1 MNKKPLK
8 YKSYDELKFCSEL
21 DPKFIY
27 QLKLLDSYR
36 CYKHFTQIE
45 NQARLAELEGNDE
58 EAYIC
63 YQRALELYQL
73 IFDKKDKVFMQ
84 GKNGRDFYHK
94 AKDMF
99 TSIELLTENLKLR
112 YDALLAVER
121 NKNNFREEPNLNDSQ
136 QDFLELFIKPT
147 SLLNYVEENNAS
159 ILILDYRENKNQI
172 IKCDLNI
179 GEINV
184 VQLEPSTI
192 VLGSLLHCITKTLDI
207 SVRPYLEKISQFD
220 LVILLGDLDDI
231 TNLNGTKTKILYEA
245 LTTYNRTN
253 RLKHP
258 PVILEDGFRGWEL
271 SYPCY
276 TVSTKN
282 VPVFEKTFDEQ
293 FSVWMEESKR
303 VNRLNITYPNLSKLF
318 DVKKTDFNDE
328 LEVPSSTKF
337 KTSLSFA
344 DKLTPKRV
352 FTDDE
357 RRTDNSIKAQ
367 FSLDSRPETASTN
380 KKMPLIDRSK
390 KPALPT
396 MPIDSMENDNKFAVD
411 DRSIRD
417 KENLDLGRIN
427 NKRFA
432 HPQVLG
438 GARIASA
445 GPSVA
450 ATVVPVHSTQPIPVQ
465 QPSRPTTP
473 DRSTKKGILQQSQ
486 QIEPSAYF
494 SSVYKFSLA
503 RIMEDSAYKRMKIK
517 PGHTGLVNMGNT
529 CFMNATLQALFHTPI
544 FSQLFRGH
552 CVANCINTKNSLG
565 TKGIISGCFSALIDI
580 AWSGEYSS
588 IRPFIF
594 LDMFAKRVNSTLA
607 DRQQHDAQ
615 EF

>member
-8 YKSYDELKFCSEL
+8 YKSYNELKSSSQL
-21 DPKFIY
+21 DPTFIY
-27 QLKLLDSYR
+27 QLKRFDTNK
-36 CYKHFTQIE
+36 CYKHFIQLE
-45 NQARLAELEGNDE
+45 KQARLTELEGNDE

-73 IFDKKDKVFMQ
+73 ISDKIDKVFMNGQ
-84 GKNGRDFYHK
+84 NGRDFYHK

-112 YDALLAVER
+112 YDALLAVEKNR
-121 NKNNFREEPNLNDSQ
+121 NNFREEPDFNDSQ
-136 QDFLELFIKPT
+136 QDFVELYIKPT
-147 SLLNYVEENNAS
+147 SLLNYVEKNNAS

-172 IKCDLNI
+172 IKCDLTI

-207 SVRPYLEKISQFD
+207 SVRPYMEKISQFD
-220 LVILLGDLDDI
+220 LVILLGDPDDI
-231 TNLNGTKTKILYEA
+231 TNLNGTKTKILYHA

-258 PVILEDGFRGWEL
+258 PLILEDGFRGWEL

-276 TVSTKN
+276 TISTKYA
-282 VPVFEKTFDEQ
+282 PVFEKTFDEQ

-303 VNRLNITYPNLSKLF
+303 ANRLNITYPNLSKLF

-328 LEVPSSTKF
+328 SELPSSTKF

-344 DKLTPKRV
+344 DKLSSKRV
-352 FTDDE
+352 FIDEE
-357 RRTDNSIKAQ
+357 RRTDNAIKAQ
-367 FSLDSRPETASTN
+367 FSLDSRPETASTD

-396 MPIDSMENDNKFAVD
+396 MPMDSMENDNKFAVD

-417 KENLDLGRIN
+417 KENFDLGRIN

-450 ATVVPVHSTQPIPVQ
+450 ATVVPLHPTQPIPVQ

-486 QIEPSAYF
+486 HLLF
-494 SSVYKFSLA
+494 
-503 RIMEDSAYKRMKIK
+503 KR
-517 PGHTGLVNMGNT
+517 
-529 CFMNATLQALFHTPI
+529 LQI
-544 FSQLFRGH
+544 FSGKNNGRF
-552 CVANCINTKNSLG
+552 CI
-565 TKGIISGCFSALIDI
+565 
-580 AWSGEYSS
+580 
-588 IRPFIF
+588 
-594 LDMFAKRVNSTLA
+594 
-607 DRQQHDAQ
+607 
-615 EF
+615 